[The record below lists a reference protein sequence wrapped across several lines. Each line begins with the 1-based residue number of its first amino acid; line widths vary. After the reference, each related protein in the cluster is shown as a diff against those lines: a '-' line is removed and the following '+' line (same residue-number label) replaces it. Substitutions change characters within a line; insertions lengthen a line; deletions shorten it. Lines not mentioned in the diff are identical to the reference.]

1 MKNLYKILIASSAFL
16 MSQNI
21 YAASCAQTSNV
32 IGLVGLG
39 NPDGKIYAGV
49 SGHNNQCGC
58 DIFRFSAKST
68 DTKAA
73 LSILLS
79 AKMANKKVR
88 IDLSDDTD
96 CDSAIKA
103 YVE

>member
-1 MKNLYKILIASSAFL
+1 MKNIYKILIASSAFL
-16 MSQNI
+16 MSHNI
-21 YAASCAQTSNV
+21 YAAGCAQTNNS
-32 IGLVGLG
+32 IGLVGLDS
-39 NPDGKIYAGV
+39 PDGRLYANV
-49 SGHNNQCGC
+49 NNHNNQCGC
-58 DIFRFSAKST
+58 NDFRFAATST

-96 CDSAIKA
+96 CSSAIKA
-103 YVE
+103 YIE